1 MCRRFAGLMIF
12 IWLATFLANAQVM
25 KSFTRDQS
33 VFLVEL
39 NTLFQSVQIK
49 ENKEKSLATLKRF
62 ADVWNSG
69 NLYQGQQELIYQT
82 ADLMLQ
88 RKLRA
93 FPDFEQYLSALIAFR
108 TKNISSENLD
118 TWLQATH
125 GMIESSRNTKSFL
138 EVVGFTTDFL
148 ESGVLNRSK
157 IFSWVTGGSPFRFG
171 SDSLFFVR
179 VDRFHLSCFTRN
191 DTTVILNTSG
201 FYFPETQTWKGAG
214 GKVTW
219 ERANFPE
226 NKVYAMLN
234 DYQIDM
240 KTSAF
245 EAWPVAFHYEKY
257 FRGALEGKLTERA
270 STDAVNPES
279 ALYPRF
285 ESDIRNLIIPGI
297 YQDVDYEGSFT
308 LRGARVIGSGSD
320 NQPATLTFKRPYR
333 DKTGRY
339 DLLTAR
345 SDEFI
350 ISPLRVTAQR
360 AAVIINHQD
369 DSIVHTGLQFRF
381 TPDSREV
388 MLLRTNQGI
397 EQSPYFDSF
406 HNVEFDS
413 EALYWKMDEEVIRLG
428 VMPGLK
434 NESRATFVSDK
445 YFSEPHFD
453 NLHGLDRKH
462 PLLWLHD
469 YSKSFKTRE
478 FGIDQMADFMRIPQN
493 QTEAIVIRLASQGFV
508 HYDILQRR
516 AYITDK
522 VDHYIFAK
530 SKLIDYDVIGL
541 ESNVDDRIN
550 AELKLENFDLN
561 IKGVPQVLLSTAK
574 RVSINP
580 KNQEITL
587 RKNRDFVFSGL
598 VKAGLF
604 DFQATDC
611 SFNYDTFK
619 INLPTIDTMR
629 FKVESF
635 EVDQYG
641 KKRLVDV
648 KTPITGI
655 SGQMLIDHPGNKSGL
670 VPQPRFPV
678 FTSNKESYVYY
689 DHTEKFK
696 EAYNREL
703 FNYYVKPFTL
713 ESLEE
718 FETESIRLEGHL
730 NSGGIF
736 PDEINEPLVVMS
748 DYSLGF
754 KRTLPAEGYPV
765 YQGKGRF
772 FDEISL
778 NLSGLKGNGR
788 LTYLNST
795 SLSPDFT
802 FYLDSATAKKTEF
815 TVQPKIAGNIEFPSA
830 RGFNLNQHW
839 KPYADSITVSTSD
852 SQIALFDDRAA
863 LQGSLTLT
871 PSQLSGAG
879 KLDFLNA
886 TAQSNLYLFGANTF
900 RADTAKLTLR
910 DLSVANVV
918 FNTEN
923 YRAFVDLNTKIGNFK
938 TNDVTSRIDLPV
950 IRYVSFMNEF
960 DWYFDR
966 NEVELFSYAKADES
980 GYDTLTLAEMIG
992 KPLSGARFI
1001 SLHPM
1006 QDSLSFYSDR
1016 ANYNITENTLR
1027 ARDVK
1032 LIKVA
1037 DAAIFPGDGLLEIH
1051 ENAVI
1056 TPLHNAVII
1065 ADTSN
1070 RNHVITEAEVTIES
1084 GYAYKAKGKYAF
1096 TNFIGDV
1103 QMVNFD
1109 QISVDKDY
1117 QTVAAGTVAEEDNFE
1132 LSPRFAFKGDVS
1144 LNARDPLLNFKGG
1157 YRVIQSCDS
1166 SLSRWVSFEQRI
1178 DPEELTMPVP
1188 EQLTEYGYKKLYAA
1202 FFHSNEDNRVYPTF
1216 LSRRSYYS
1224 DTLLF
1229 SVNGVL
1235 KNRNNGAELLIV
1247 PASQAGLQ
1255 QDELPV
1261 APFMKWNIDRC
1272 TITARGSISFGQD
1285 LGQVKMDRY
1294 GQIDHNIFNDS
1305 TFFNLMLM
1313 VNFHFSEA
1321 AFLIMAED
1329 LNGVEKSPVDIE
1341 NDLLKEGLTAAAG
1354 DAAVQKMYAD
1364 FTLSGQS
1371 RNIPAALL
1379 KSFIFTDVKM
1389 TYHTDSRSFV
1399 SKGPIGVVLV
1409 NGSPVFKYFDGYIQ
1423 VVRRR
1428 SGDELNIYLELG
1440 RGHWYFFNYKT
1451 NQMLASSSRSDFNSA
1466 MKDVKTADR
1475 RDEQDKGESSYRF
1488 NISPDTQAKNRFLR
1502 NMQQSEPENE

>member
-1 MCRRFAGLMIF
+1 MLRRFAGLMILA
-12 IWLATFLANAQVM
+12 WLTTSLAHGQAM

-33 VFLVEL
+33 VFLVEM
-39 NTLFQSVQIK
+39 NTLFQSIQIK

-62 ADVWNSG
+62 SDVWNSG
-69 NLYQGQQELIYQT
+69 NFFQQQQEMIYQT

-108 TKNISSENLD
+108 EKNISTENLD
-118 TWLQATH
+118 TWLKATH
-125 GMIESSRNTKSFL
+125 EMIERSRNTKSFI
-138 EVVGFTTDFL
+138 EVVTFTKGFL
-148 ESGVLNRSK
+148 ESGVLNSSK

-171 SDSLFFVR
+171 SDSTFFVR
-179 VDRFHLSCFTRN
+179 IDRFHLSCYTRN
-191 DTTVILNTSG
+191 DTAEIQNTSG
-201 FYFPETQTWKGAG
+201 FYFPETQIWRGDG

-219 ERANFPE
+219 KRANFPE
-226 NKVYAMLN
+226 NEVYALLRE
-234 DYQIDM
+234 YAIDM
-240 KTSAF
+240 KTSAY
-245 EAWPVAFHYEKY
+245 EASPVTFHYEKY
-257 FRGALEGKLTERA
+257 FGGALEGKLTERA
-270 STDAVNPES
+270 STDAVKPEN

-285 ESDIRNLIIPGI
+285 ESSIRNLIIPGI
-297 YQDVDYEGSFT
+297 YQDVDYEGSFM

-333 DKTGRY
+333 DKAGKY
-339 DLLTAR
+339 DLLVAR

-350 ISPLRVTAQR
+350 ISPERVTAQR
-360 AAVIINHQD
+360 AAVTFTHQD
-369 DSIVHTGLQFRF
+369 DSIVHTGLQLRF
-381 TPDSREV
+381 TPASREV

-406 HNVEFDS
+406 HKVEFDS
-413 EALYWKMDEEVIRLG
+413 EALYWKMEDEVIRLG

-434 NESRATFVSDK
+434 TESKATFVSDK
-445 YFSEPHFD
+445 YFSESHFD

-469 YSKSFKTRE
+469 YSKAFNTRE
-478 FGIDQMADFMRIPQN
+478 FGIDQMADFMRMPQN
-493 QTEAIVIRLASQGFV
+493 QTESLVIRLASQGFV
-508 HYDILQRR
+508 HYDILQRK

-530 SKLIDYDVIGL
+530 SKLIDYDVIGV
-541 ESNVDDRIN
+541 ESNVNDRIN

-561 IKGVPQVLLSTAK
+561 IKGVPQVSLSAAK
-574 RVSINP
+574 KVSIRP
-580 KNQEITL
+580 VGQEITL

-598 VKAGLF
+598 VQAGLF
-604 DFQATDC
+604 DFKATDC

-635 EVDQYG
+635 ESDQFG

-670 VPQPRFPV
+670 VPQPRYPI

-689 DHTEKFK
+689 DHTEKFR

-703 FNYYVKPFTL
+703 FNYFVKPFTL

-718 FETESIRLEGHL
+718 FETESIRFEGHL

-736 PDEINEPLVVMS
+736 PAVIDEPLVVMS

-754 KRTLPAEGYPV
+754 KRTVPAEGYPV

-778 NLSGLKGNGR
+778 SLSGLKGNGR
-788 LTYLNST
+788 LIYLNST
-795 SLSPDFT
+795 SLSPDFS
-802 FYLDSATAKKTEF
+802 FYLDSATATKTEF
-815 TVQPKIAGNIEFPSA
+815 TVLPKISGQAEFPSA
-830 RGFNLNQHW
+830 KGFNLNQHW
-839 KPYADSITVSTSD
+839 KPYADSITVSTTD
-852 SQIALFDDRAA
+852 SQIALFDERAA

-871 PSQLSGAG
+871 PGVMSGAG

-886 TAQSNLYLFGANTF
+886 TAQSDLYIFGANSF

-910 DLSVANVV
+910 DLDVSNVV

-923 YRAFVDLNTKIGNFK
+923 YRAYVDLNTKIGNFK
-938 TNDVTSRIDLPV
+938 TNDITSRIDLPV

-1006 QDSLSFYSDR
+1006 QDSLSFYSDK

-1037 DAAIFPGDGLLEIH
+1037 DAAIFPGDGLLEIR

-1056 TPLHNAVII
+1056 TPLQNAVII
-1065 ADTSN
+1065 ADTAN

-1096 TNFIGDV
+1096 TNLIGDV
-1103 QMVNFD
+1103 QTVNFD

-1117 QTVAAGTVAEEDNFE
+1117 QTVAAGTVTEEDNFE
-1132 LSPRFAFKGDVS
+1132 LSPRFAFKGDIS

-1178 DPEELTMPVP
+1178 DAEELTMPVP
-1188 EQLTEYGYKKLYAA
+1188 EQLLEHGYKKLYAG
-1202 FFHSNEDNRVYPTF
+1202 FFHSNEENRVYLAF

-1224 DTLLF
+1224 DSLLF
-1229 SVNGVL
+1229 SVNGIM
-1235 KNRNNGAELLIV
+1235 KNRKNGAELLIV
-1247 PASQAGLQ
+1247 SADQAGLT
-1255 QDELPV
+1255 EEEEPA
-1261 APFMKWNIDRC
+1261 APFLKWDINRC
-1272 TITARGSISFGQD
+1272 TITSRGKLTFGQD
-1285 LGQVKMDRY
+1285 LGQVKMDHY
-1294 GQIDHNIFNDS
+1294 GQADHNIFNDS
-1305 TFFNLMLM
+1305 TFFDLMLM
-1313 VNFHFSEA
+1313 INFHFSEA

-1329 LNGVEKSPVDIE
+1329 LNGVEKAPVNIE
-1341 NDLLKEGLTAAAG
+1341 SRLLKEGLTAAAG
-1354 DAAVQKMYAD
+1354 AQAVEKMYSEL
-1364 FTLSGQS
+1364 TLSGQS

-1389 TYHTDSRSFV
+1389 TYHSDSRSFV
-1399 SKGPIGVVLV
+1399 SKGPIRVVMV
-1409 NGSPVFKYFDGYIQ
+1409 NGNPVFKYFDGYIQ

-1466 MKDVKTADR
+1466 MKDVKTTDR
-1475 RDEQDKGESSYRF
+1475 RDDQAKGESSYRF

-1502 NMQQSEPENE
+1502 NMQQLEPEEE